1 MILPM
6 KSMTDK
12 TRRYIRD
19 IRCRSESLRSAAC
32 INLFILISL
41 SFYASLSHSAT
52 SSEVKKPSSTWKLSD
67 KKVASKPV
75 VIDPDTGVSVA
86 DVTAGI
92 VTKENT
98 GSAEEMTS
106 FSDQEFAED
115 GSTTNAT
122 SQAIEGAAEVVATL
136 PLAADE
142 GINPEIDESL
152 DEGLDENLEEA
163 DLRAIESELMVETSS
178 SAQLID
184 DQEIDEIS
192 VDQELAKEVDE
203 INVLPVVDLSPAL
216 RESLKRQFALVQKIE
231 EEEDAFSENLGEA
244 YLAYGK
250 LLAQAGRIDEARD
263 MYARALHLVKVNNGV
278 YAIEQRPVLR
288 AMFDLYDAKGQM
300 DEMERYLRQ
309 IIWLEKKHPDN
320 QDDYSYDLVL
330 RLSNLLI
337 DHYLAW
343 PKITEA
349 ALSRINKSIHYLT
362 YAMKRYGDQPLREM
376 MLPYGELALLHYFKF
391 QISVELNR
399 TFFDQSRYKT
409 MADLDKSPT
418 VLSRSNFVSSAQR
431 NLKKYLDRATKE
443 GDIEHQVRA
452 LRDLGDLQLL
462 FGRSKDAANY
472 YSMAW
477 VRAADLDDS
486 HELVSSFDKPSKLP
500 DFNYAGSRTQLDKNI
515 ESVYVPLTMNLDEFG
530 RVKKIL
536 TKADETPYPRYVFR
550 AKRTSRKLIFRPTI
564 DNGAMVKTPNFKY
577 DVRLHLRPKEIARGP
592 ELP

>member
-1 MILPM
+1 M
-6 KSMTDK
+6 KFMTDK
-12 TRRYIRD
+12 TRWCINARVRGYEALRFAACFNLLLIVCLPSQAALSQDRD
-19 IRCRSESLRSAAC
+19 AVSESKQG
-32 INLFILISL
+32 
-41 SFYASLSHSAT
+41 T
-52 SSEVKKPSSTWKLSD
+52 SWKIAVKEPPKIEIKESQQQSD
-67 KKVASKPV
+67 
-75 VIDPDTGVSVA
+75 A
-86 DVTAGI
+86 DVTPL
-92 VTKENT
+92 V
-98 GSAEEMTS
+98 AEVAPTIIEGEP
-106 FSDQEFAED
+106 DQLAIED
-115 GSTTNAT
+115 GPVIPSDT
-122 SQAIEGAAEVVATL
+122 SK
-136 PLAADE
+136 
-142 GINPEIDESL
+142 
-152 DEGLDENLEEA
+152 A
-163 DLRAIESELMVETSS
+163 DLTLLESELNRQDSAELDNETEVEIEEELISS
-178 SAQLID
+178 
-184 DQEIDEIS
+184 
-192 VDQELAKEVDE
+192 VNE
-203 INVLPVVDLSPAL
+203 INVLPVVDLAPEL
-216 RESLKRQFALVQKIE
+216 RKSLQRQFELVQKIE

-288 AMFDLYDAKGQM
+288 AMFNIYDAKGQL

-309 IIWLEKKHPDN
+309 IIWLEKKHPEN

-349 ALSRINKSIHYLT
+349 ALSRINKSIHYLR
-362 YAMKRYGDQPLREM
+362 YAMNRYGDQPLSEV

-409 MADLDKSPT
+409 MADLDKSST
-418 VLSRSNFVSSAQR
+418 VLSRSNFVASAQE
-431 NLKKYLDRATKE
+431 NLDKYLERATKE
-443 GDIEHQVRA
+443 NNVEHQVRA

-472 YSMAW
+472 YNLAW
-477 VRAADLDDS
+477 LRAADLDEN
-486 HELVSSFDKPSKLP
+486 HELVSSFMQPHKLP
-500 DFNYAGSRTQLDKNI
+500 DFNYAGKRTKLDKNI
-515 ESVYVPLTMNLDEFG
+515 ESVYVPLLINLDEFG
-530 RVKKIL
+530 KVKKIL

-564 DNGAMVKTPNFKY
+564 ENGAMVKTPNFQY
-577 DVRLHLRPKEIARGP
+577 DVRLHLRPKEVARGP